1 MKRRTKT
8 VGLRL
13 TLKEWRAIQAHRRK
27 EETISDTIRRLL
39 TSAVSR
45 VPSEGGK

>member
-13 TLKEWRAIQAHRRK
+13 TPKEWRAIQAHRRK
-27 EETISDTIRRLL
+27 EETLSDTVRRLL
-39 TSAVSR
+39 SR
-45 VPSEGGK
+45 ATEGKP